1 MEAVFLLFQSLPG
14 RHRKKQK
21 AFFLAQQSCSLDLDP
36 ALSQAVLH
44 GAHLAVQLFEDSV
57 SPTAPWDGQRRL
69 GHRAL
74 LTVSSA
80 LSLTNSIMTRNSP
93 KWLLELTI

>member
-44 GAHLAVQLFEDSV
+44 GAHLAVQLIEDPV
-57 SPTAPWDGQRRL
+57 SPTAPLDGRRL

-80 LSLTNSIMTRNSP
+80 LSLTNSIMTRNSS
-93 KWLLELTI
+93 KWLLEFSI